1 MIVVLRAF
9 FHRIRSVVSFLQLDR
24 SLRRLTFYSEGR
36 NYWPHLQGLIEQVLE
51 QSDLPICYLSSAEDD
66 PGLQF
71 DHPRFYSFLI
81 DEGAIRNWLF
91 ANIETD
97 VMVMTMP
104 DIELYQVKRS
114 SYPVHYV
121 YVQHSLVSLHMVYRP
136 GALDHYDTIFCA
148 GPHHVEELRALEAN
162 AGLAPKAVFEHGYSR
177 LDAIRREAATRA
189 STSSVGDGSWHVLFA
204 PSWGE
209 TGIIESGLGQT
220 LVADL
225 LADGHRITLR
235 PHPQTIKFWGQKVNA
250 IRTEHTN
257 DPRFKFEANV
267 DGQESLQ
274 QSDVM
279 ISDWSGAALEYA
291 FGLNKPVVF
300 VDVPRKVNNPDYEQ
314 IPLTPLEVSVRDQ
327 IGHVYHPDDGKLQL
341 RTLSFNI
348 SPPEQFVFN
357 LDNSDAAGASELVS
371 LVKRVS
377 DSKA

>member
-1 MIVVLRAF
+1 VLRKF
-9 FHRIRSVVSFLQLDR
+9 FNRIRSVVSYLQFDR
-24 SLRRLTFYSEGR
+24 SQRRLTFYSEGR

-51 QSDLPICYLSSAEDD
+51 QSDLPICYLSSADDD

-71 DHPRFYSFLI
+71 EHPRFHTFLI

-104 DIELYQVKRS
+104 DIEQYQVKRS

-136 GALDHYDTIFCA
+136 GAFDHYDTVFCA
-148 GPHHVEELRALEAN
+148 GPHHVAELRALEAN
-162 AGLAPKAVFEHGYSR
+162 AGLAAKAVFEHGYSR
-177 LDAIRREAATRA
+177 LDAIRREAATR
-189 STSSVGDGSWHVLFA
+189 SPVSSSADDARHVLFA

-225 LADGHRITLR
+225 IADGHQVTLR
-235 PHPQTIKFWGQKVNA
+235 PHPQTIRFWGPKVDA
-250 IRTEHTN
+250 ICVEHAN
-257 DPRFKFEANV
+257 NPRFTFEANV

-274 QSDVM
+274 QSDLM

-314 IPLTPLEVSVRDQ
+314 IPLTPLEVSIRSQ
-327 IGHVYHPDDGKLQL
+327 IGHVFHPDDGKLQL
-341 RTLSFNI
+341 GAITFDI
-348 SPPEQFVFN
+348 APPEQFVFN
-357 LDNSDAAGASELVS
+357 LDNSDVAGARELVS
-371 LVKRVS
+371 LVKKVS
-377 DSKA
+377 ETKN

>member
-1 MIVVLRAF
+1 M
-9 FHRIRSVVSFLQLDR
+9 
-24 SLRRLTFYSEGR
+24 
-36 NYWPHLQGLIEQVLE
+36 
-51 QSDLPICYLSSAEDD
+51 
-66 PGLQF
+66 
-71 DHPRFYSFLI
+71 
-81 DEGAIRNWLF
+81 
-91 ANIETD
+91 
-97 VMVMTMP
+97 
-104 DIELYQVKRS
+104 
-114 SYPVHYV
+114 
-121 YVQHSLVSLHMVYRP
+121 
-136 GALDHYDTIFCA
+136 
-148 GPHHVEELRALEAN
+148 
-162 AGLAPKAVFEHGYSR
+162 
-177 LDAIRREAATRA
+177 
-189 STSSVGDGSWHVLFA
+189 LFA